1 MTNHSEENIDNMHG
15 HGKSVWDY
23 TFNLQFLS
31 NLKPDLA
38 VEFGVWKGST
48 FQILQKYA
56 KKAIGIDNLTWTEH
70 GEYHDKWPKEWDIRI
85 MDSKDVTAKD
95 FQNEKINFGH
105 IDAAHDFVSVIKDFE
120 KMRDNLALDGIIC
133 IDDYITHRDV
143 FTATNYFLRENR
155 KFTLK
160 FKGYNQAF
168 IARSEGAKLID
179 DVLGKFDKKTR
190 LTLKIE
196 NTYSMNIIPR
206 EFNTDTNFLVKTQ
219 TNISDDLKKFYR
231 EFNR

>member
-1 MTNHSEENIDNMHG
+1 MTSKENIDNLHG

-23 TFNLQFLS
+23 AFNLQFLS

-48 FQILQKYA
+48 FQILNKYA

-70 GEYHDKWPKEWDIRI
+70 SEIHNNWSKDWDIRI
-85 MDSKDVTAKD
+85 MNSNNVTAKD

-105 IDAAHDFVSVIKDFE
+105 IDAAHDFISVIKDFE
-120 KMRDNLALDGIIC
+120 IMRDNLALDGIIC

-155 KFTLK
+155 QFTLK

-168 IARSEGAKLID
+168 IARSGGAKLID
-179 DVLGKFDKKTR
+179 DVLGKFDKKTL

-196 NTYSMNIIPR
+196 NIYSMNIIPK
-206 EFNTDTNFLVKTQ
+206 EFYTDTDFLMKTQ
-219 TNISDDLKKFYR
+219 PNISDDLKKFYR